1 MKSNTK
7 SKTLSSKQILNS
19 KHGFSKHIF
28 EFVSLGFRYSRFGF
42 VMRVAMIIFLAAA
55 LGFLYA
61 GAGDAGAA
69 FLKIPVDARIVGMGE
84 ASVSFVDNA
93 SAMFYNPA
101 GLGKIKSLD
110 ITFMHNAWL
119 LGMNHEY
126 LSSAFAVQK
135 IGTFGIAFNY
145 WGSGAIPIITIR
157 GDSTGETFS
166 ASDWTIS
173 LGYGRVFGDLS
184 VGGSFKYLKESNE
197 EFGASSMSIDLGAG
211 YDLPIKGLKAGMS
224 VTNLGSGF
232 SLDQE
237 QYALPMLFRLGWKY
251 DLGNLGCT
259 QDFIISNADPVGFAL
274 GLEYRVAEMLALRA
288 GYRSGSGVEGLSGLR
303 SGIGIAIKGFGINY
317 AVAPYGKL
325 GIAHRVSLSFT
336 ILR

>member
-1 MKSNTK
+1 MKSST
-7 SKTLSSKQILNS
+7 
-19 KHGFSKHIF
+19 
-28 EFVSLGFRYSRFGF
+28 ELGFIRGTAI
-42 VMRVAMIIFLAAA
+42 VIFLATAPS
-55 LGFLYA
+55 FLHA

-93 SAMFYNPA
+93 AAMFYNPA

-110 ITFMHNAWL
+110 ITFMHNSWL

-126 LSSAFAVQK
+126 FSSAFAVQK
-135 IGTFGIAFNY
+135 IGTFGVAFNY

-173 LGYGRVFGDLS
+173 LGYGMELGDLS
-184 VGGSFKYLKESNE
+184 IGGSFKYLRESNE
-197 EFGASSMSIDLGAG
+197 EFGASSMSADFGAG

-224 VTNLGSGF
+224 ATNLGSGF

-237 QYALPMLFRLGWKY
+237 QFALPMMFRLGWRY
-251 DLGNLGCT
+251 DMQNLGFAH
-259 QDFIISNADPVGFAL
+259 DFIISNADPVGIAL
-274 GLEYRVAEMLALRA
+274 GLEYRVAEILALRA
-288 GYRSGSGVEGLSGLR
+288 GYRTGSGVQGLAGLR
-303 SGIGIAIKGFGINY
+303 SGIGVGIKGFGINY
-317 AVAPYGKL
+317 AVAPYGKI
-325 GIAHRVSLSFT
+325 GIAHRISLSYAP
-336 ILR
+336 IK